1 MNLILIIDTEE
12 GSLKEI
18 QKDHE
23 RILSAWVKGQ
33 RSLQD
38 MKNRYKMTNF
48 KVCKMAYV

>member
-1 MNLILIIDTEE
+1 MGFIEQ

-23 RILSAWVKGQ
+23 RILEAWVKGQ

-38 MKNRYKMTNF
+38 MKHRYQSTNF
-48 KVCKMAYV
+48 KVI